1 MPVVSNVT
9 GDVAEQQVDEVEED
23 PLEVLFPGKEL
34 EEDPLEVL
42 FPGKELEEGP
52 LELEEEEG
60 REFAK
65 EHMANIRVIRCV
77 IIFNL
82 SSLSGL
88 SARKDAEVLGLLKK
102 I

>member
-1 MPVVSNVT
+1 MGIIKSLPVVSNVT
-9 GDVAEQQVDEVEED
+9 GDVAEQQVDGV
-23 PLEVLFPGKEL
+23 

-60 REFAK
+60 REFTK

>member
-9 GDVAEQQVDEVEED
+9 GDVAEQQVDGVEED

-34 EEDPLEVL
+34 EEEPLDQA
-42 FPGKELEEGP
+42 
-52 LELEEEEG
+52 LEEEEG

>member
-1 MPVVSNVT
+1 MPVVSNVI

-34 EEDPLEVL
+34 EEE
-42 FPGKELEEGP
+42 P
-52 LELEEEEG
+52 LELEEEG

-88 SARKDAEVLGLLKK
+88 TARKDAEVLGLLKK